1 MFCDFQVTI
10 CLHFNFVTEVIGG
23 SVLVCLKPKLVVVES
38 DESVGGL
45 EELVC
50 LYKIYI
56 KS

>member
-1 MFCDFQVTI
+1 MFCDFQVMI

-50 LYKIYI
+50 LYKTNI